1 MKMKDFLYWV
11 LAFDNDINA
20 VKNNKVGRRAAV
32 RLYGKVTGR
41 FASKLFK

>member
-11 LAFDNDINA
+11 LAFDNDVQTIR
-20 VKNNKVGRRAAV
+20 NNKVAQRAAF

-41 FASKLFK
+41 LASKLFK